1 MPDYVSNVAV
11 VPYARSCFTA
21 LMVGFAGSSA
31 GILIHPSTRPLA
43 KIFIPMFTSSLLVG
57 YLGAL
62 IAGAYGYLE
71 RPPAQEQLLDQ
82 E

>member
-1 MPDYVSNVAV
+1 MNDYVSKLAV

-21 LMVGFAGSSA
+21 LMVAFAGSST

-43 KIFIPMFTSSLLVG
+43 KIFIPMFASCSLVG
-57 YLGAL
+57 YVGAL
-62 IAGAYGYLE
+62 VAGAYGYLE
-71 RPPAQEQLLDQ
+71 LSTAQEQLPRC

>member
-1 MPDYVSNVAV
+1 MTDYASNLVM
-11 VPYARSCFTA
+11 VPYASSCFTA
-21 LMVGFAGSSA
+21 LMVAFAGSSA

-43 KIFIPMFTSSLLVG
+43 KIFIPMFASSSLVG

-71 RPPAQEQLLDQ
+71 RSPAQEQPPRR